1 MDYRPLF
8 PAWLTDK
15 DLDTILK
22 SLISSKYSINEDIE
36 IDINKDKVL
45 SLIGIKS
52 ISDFDIIAKNQES
65 ASNFDWYINK
75 VLEELVAVP
84 LIAKYKEIIQN
95 PKEIQNFI
103 EQFEDIEELA
113 EDEDMS
119 VDEYIQSKSAKHFV
133 QSYLSVNEFN
143 GNLSVN
149 IENISDYD
157 EIYQE
162 IRDILVEV
170 RDKYIDY
177 ICDTILEY
185 AESLGIETDFTESRS
200 IVSTISK
207 YMQFTLDDWEDTE
220 LEIRFSD
227 HDNGQIS
234 ANLNLWYQDGMK
246 YNIDKA
252 KQKLLEFKKLAQ

>member
-1 MDYRPLF
+1 MNYRPLF

-22 SLISSKYSINEDIE
+22 SLISSKYFINEDIE

-45 SLIGIKS
+45 SLIDIKS
-52 ISDFDIIAKNQES
+52 ISDFDIIAKNQEN

-75 VLEELVAVP
+75 VLEELVTVP

-103 EQFEDIEELA
+103 ERFEDIEELA

-162 IRDILVEV
+162 IRDILVDV
-170 RDKYIDY
+170 RDEYIDY

-227 HDNGQIS
+227 HDNGQIL

-252 KQKLLEFKKLAQ
+252 KQKLLEFKKSAQ